1 MERQADVV
9 IIGAGIVGTAA
20 AYFLGQHGLS
30 VIVCEKG
37 EVAGEQSSRN
47 WGFVRQ
53 QGRDPKELGL
63 AMGANHIWQGLEREI
78 NDSVEWI
85 QGGNLITFADQAEQA
100 AWEGWVAAA
109 HEQGLES
116 HLLTPAQVAEHLPGN
131 RIDCLGGVFTPSD
144 GQAEPRL
151 ATAAL
156 QRAAESRGPES
167 RGSEFLT
174 NCAVFDVETTAG
186 AISGVVS
193 EQGLIKAP
201 VVVLAAGAWSSRMLR
216 LLGLR
221 LPQMWLKG
229 SVARTRPLPPITS
242 AATWTGVAFRQR
254 HDGSMNVAT
263 RSVDHDLTLDT
274 ILNLPA
280 FASGYFRHKRAVKL
294 HLNRLFFDL
303 LAGRFS
309 KAALRRELVRFRT
322 LDPRPN
328 EALLRGLMAEL
339 RRLLP
344 AAEGAEIERSWAGY
358 IDFTPD
364 MLPTIDRLERPAGL
378 VLATGFSGHGFGV
391 GPMAGKLA
399 AELAR
404 GAEPSID
411 LAAFRFSRFHDGSR
425 LEPFSV
431 V

>member
-1 MERQADVV
+1 MDRKADVV
-9 IIGAGIVGTAA
+9 IIGAGIVGTAT
-20 AYFLGQHGLS
+20 AYFLARHGIS

-53 QGRDPKELGL
+53 QGRDPAELPL
-63 AMGANHIWQGLEREI
+63 AMGANRIWQGLEREL
-78 NDSVEWI
+78 NADLEWI
-85 QGGNLITFADQAEQA
+85 QGGNLMTFADEVEQA

-109 HEQGLES
+109 REQGLDS
-116 HLLTPAQVAEHLPGN
+116 QLLTPDEVADHLPGN
-131 RIDCLGGVFTPSD
+131 RIECCGGVFTPSD
-144 GQAEPRL
+144 GQAEP
-151 ATAAL
+151 TVVTGAL
-156 QRAAESRGPES
+156 QRAAEGRGA
-167 RGSEFLT
+167 EFLT
-174 NCAVFDVETTAG
+174 HCAVFDIETSAG
-186 AISGVVS
+186 ALSGVVS
-193 EQGLIKAP
+193 EHGLIRAP

-216 LLGLR
+216 LLGVR
-221 LPQMWLKG
+221 LPQMWLRG
-229 SVARTRPLPPITS
+229 SVARTQALPEITS

-254 HDGSMNVAT
+254 RDGSLNVAN

-274 ILNLPA
+274 LFNLPA

-294 HLNRLFFDL
+294 HLNRLFLDL

-309 KAALRRELVRFRT
+309 KTALRRELTRFRI
-322 LDPRPN
+322 LDPEPN
-328 EALLRGLMAEL
+328 LGQLQNLMADV

-344 AAEGAEIERSWAGY
+344 AAAEAEIERTWAGY

-364 MLPTIDRLERPAGL
+364 MLPTIDRLEQPGGL

-391 GPMAGKLA
+391 GPMAGQLT

-404 GAEPSID
+404 GAEPSLD
-411 LAAFRFSRFHDGSR
+411 LTPFHFSRFHDGSR